1 MEREENA
8 RFRTQ
13 FKQGNQSLD
22 QNICRV
28 GNTQNSLYIKVLTL
42 INIAH
47 LPFIYNII
55 EFRRN
60 NQMEE
65 LFELKDLLLAGHID
79 DALLLVE
86 ELTEMS
92 KDDKL
97 NKIYSFGII
106 VLLHL
111 IKQQAEKRTTR
122 SWETSIANAVRQI
135 QRTNKRRKAGG
146 HYLKPAE
153 LRETLEDA
161 YASALRQA
169 AIEAFE
175 GRYEAEELAEM
186 VNKTNIIDQ
195 AMDLIYN

>member
-1 MEREENA
+1 
-8 RFRTQ
+8 
-13 FKQGNQSLD
+13 
-22 QNICRV
+22 
-28 GNTQNSLYIKVLTL
+28 
-42 INIAH
+42 
-47 LPFIYNII
+47 
-55 EFRRN
+55 
-60 NQMEE
+60 MEE